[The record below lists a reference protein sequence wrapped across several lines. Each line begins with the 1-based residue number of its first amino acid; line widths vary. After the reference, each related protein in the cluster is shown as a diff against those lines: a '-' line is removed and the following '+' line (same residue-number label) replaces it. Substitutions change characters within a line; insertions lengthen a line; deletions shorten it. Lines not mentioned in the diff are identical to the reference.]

1 MSIKKLSKDVIAYVC
16 AGVHIVDQAHAIEE
30 TIQNSKHFRR
40 VIFRINYLFNVKVS
54 IRVRDNLICWLG
66 LEAGATTIEVR

>member
-30 TIQNSKHFRR
+30 TIQNS
-40 VIFRINYLFNVKVS
+40 
-54 IRVRDNLICWLG
+54 

>member
-1 MSIKKLSKDVIAYVC
+1 MVSTRFFFLLVKKTRLSTLRMSIKKLSKDVIAYVC

-30 TIQNSKHFRR
+30 TIQNS
-40 VIFRINYLFNVKVS
+40 
-54 IRVRDNLICWLG
+54 